1 MVLLKISMLS
11 VYLIIA
17 AVLVL
22 LLAGC
27 LVIIYIAIGN
37 RMFTSLFYRKEPMP
51 TVDRSPQTIDQSDVI
66 GKGRNWFYT
75 NRLAFV
81 NVRTTAYDAVKLAGY
96 YRPSADRDCRNVL
109 ILLHGYDEHP
119 SMVAGYAKLIMTKI
133 QCHVLIIH
141 QRAHCMSGGKYTS
154 YGLCE
159 SVDLNSWIE
168 FCKRQVG
175 DHARIFIFGR
185 CMGAV
190 TTLLAAEQEDFS
202 ENVAGIIADSPYD
215 RVERPI
221 LDLFKRR
228 YKINPAIF
236 MKWVKRC
243 VGIRFGYD
251 LDKCDCLKEANRIK
265 VPVLLFHGEKDH
277 VVSPECSKLIYDRI
291 ISPKRMIIIENA
303 DHMQSYPKAP
313 ALYEKEVENF
323 IEQCVIRL
331 VKNGRM

>member
-1 MVLLKISMLS
+1 
-11 VYLIIA
+11 
-17 AVLVL
+17 
-22 LLAGC
+22 
-27 LVIIYIAIGN
+27 
-37 RMFTSLFYRKEPMP
+37 MFASLFYRKEPMP
-51 TVDRSPQTIDQSDVI
+51 TVDRSPLEIDQSDVI

-75 NRLAFV
+75 NRLEFV
-81 NVRTTAYDAVKLAGY
+81 NVRATAFDGVKLAGY
-96 YRPSADRDCRNVL
+96 FRPSADRECRNVL
-109 ILLHGYDEHP
+109 ILLHGYGEHP
-119 SMVAGYAKLIMTKI
+119 SMVSAYAKLIMTKI

-159 SVDLNSWIE
+159 SVDLNTWIE

-175 DHARIFIFGR
+175 DQARIFIFGR

-215 RVERPI
+215 KVERPI

-228 YKINPAIF
+228 YKVNMSIF
-236 MKWVKRC
+236 LKWVKRC
-243 VGIRFGYD
+243 VGLRFGFE
-251 LDKCDCLKEANRIK
+251 LDKCDCLTNANRIK

-277 VVSPECSKLIYDRI
+277 IVNPESSKLIYDRI
-291 ISPKRMIIIENA
+291 ITPKRMIIVENA
-303 DHMQSYPKAP
+303 DHMQSYSKAP

-331 VKNGRM
+331 VKNGKM